1 LATQRGKNNRKR
13 PAALTPTPKP
23 TEPLTGSIVRKQ
35 EPPAEG
41 SYIRYD
47 GSGNEGFPGF
57 GIRVTSNNVKSFV
70 YNFRTN
76 SGTERRLTIG
86 RWPDWSVTDARREAR
101 RLSHI
106 VDQGGDPQGDL
117 ESLREA
123 PTVAKLLDRFEAEHL
138 GRRRASTARDY
149 RSAIAKYIRP
159 HFRSKKVADVTFE
172 HCDQLH
178 HKITAAGHLRR
189 ANTVAAILSKA
200 FSLAIRWGMR
210 ADNPCKGIDKN
221 DEVRRKRYLK
231 GDELQRLTAA
241 LAKHP
246 DKRSADA
253 FRMLLLTG
261 ARRGEVLS
269 MRWADVDQETGTWS
283 KPASSTKQK
292 EDHIVPLSAPAR
304 QLLSEIGEQQSR
316 GHKALGEFVFPGAG
330 GTGHVVEIKRGWR
343 QLCKAAGIS
352 GLRIHDLRH
361 SFASQLASGGANL
374 PLIGALLGHSNP
386 TTTSRYAHLFDDPQ
400 RAATERVGAIIEAA
414 ANGDRPAAAVT
425 VFGKRPGHHGR

>member
-1 LATQRGKNNRKR
+1 M
-13 PAALTPTPKP
+13 
-23 TEPLTGSIVRKQ
+23 EPLTGSIVRKLK
-35 EPPAEG
+35 PPAEG

-47 GSGNEGFPGF
+47 GSEGFPGF

-76 SGTERRLTIG
+76 NGTERRLTIG

-117 ESLREA
+117 EAEREA

-138 GRRRASTARDY
+138 TRRRASTVRDY
-149 RSAIAKYIRP
+149 KSAIGKYIRP
-159 HFRSKKVADVTFE
+159 HFRSKKVADVAFAD
-172 HCDQLH
+172 CDRLH
-178 HKITAAGHLRR
+178 HKISAAGNRTR
-189 ANTVAAILSKA
+189 ANTVVRILSKV

-210 ADNPCKGIDKN
+210 PDGTNPCRGIEHNPETK
-221 DEVRRKRYLK
+221 RKRYLS
-231 GDELQRLTAA
+231 GDELTRLIAA

-253 FRMLLLTG
+253 LRMLLLTG
-261 ARRGEVLS
+261 ARRGEVLG
-269 MRWADVDQETGTWS
+269 MRWADVDLPTGTWS
-283 KPASSTKQK
+283 KPASTTKQK
-292 EDHIVPLSAPAR
+292 QDHQVPLSAPAR
-304 QLLSEIGEQQSR
+304 QLLSEICEQQTAK
-316 GHKALGEFVFPGAG
+316 HKALGEFVFPGAG

-343 QLCKAAGIS
+343 QLCKAAAIT

-386 TTTSRYAHLFDDPQ
+386 TTTSRYAHLFQDPQ
-400 RAATERVGAIIEAA
+400 RAAVEKVGAIVEAA
-414 ANGDRPAAAVT
+414 ANGKPTAAVT
-425 VFGKRPGHHGR
+425 PFGKRRGR

>member
-1 LATQRGKNNRKR
+1 MANQLLK
-13 PAALTPTPKP
+13 
-23 TEPLTGSIVRKQ
+23 GSEVRKLPRPQ
-35 EPPAEG
+35 SG
-41 SYIRYD
+41 SRIFYD
-47 GSGNEGFPGF
+47 SEVPGF
-57 GIRVTSNNVKSFV
+57 GVRVTANGVKAFV
-70 YNFRTN
+70 YNYRTL
-76 SGTERRLTIG
+76 GGRDRRFTIG

-106 VDQGGDPQGDL
+106 VDEGGDPQGDL
-117 ESLREA
+117 ENLREA
-123 PTVAKLLDRFEAEHL
+123 PTVADLLDRFEAEHL
-138 GRRRASTARDY
+138 TRRRASTARDY

-159 HFRSKKVADVTFE
+159 HFKNTKVADVTPE
-172 HCDQLH
+172 DCDKLH
-178 HKITAAGHLRR
+178 RKITAAGKLRR

-200 FSLAIRWGMR
+200 FSLAIRWKMR
-210 ADNPCKGIDKN
+210 SDNPCKGIDKN
-221 DEVRRKRYLK
+221 NEVTRRRYLS

-253 FRMLLLTG
+253 LRMLLLTG

-269 MRWADVDQETGTWS
+269 MRWADVDLETGTWS

-304 QLLSEIGEQQSR
+304 QLLSEIEQQQTAK
-316 GHKALGEFVFPGAG
+316 HKALGEFVFPGAG

-343 QLCKAAGIS
+343 QLCKTAGIS
-352 GLRIHDLRH
+352 DLHIHDLRH

-386 TTTSRYAHLFDDPQ
+386 TTTSRYSHLFQDPQ
-400 RAATERVGAIIEAA
+400 RAAVEKVGAIIDAA
-414 ANGDRPAAAVT
+414 TNGKPVPAPVPLP
-425 VFGKRPGHHGR
+425 VGKRRGR